1 MLRGGNG
8 LRAVNKANEVINI
21 DNRKI
26 GLNRANNVPIF
37 ALQAERKQDSRM
49 ENSQLEPP
57 YTLTMGCYS
66 GVQPYI
72 WGSEHLFFK
81 SWVKNAEKFV

>member
-1 MLRGGNG
+1 MLRGGNR

-37 ALQAERKQDSRM
+37 ALKTA
-49 ENSQLEPP
+49 
-57 YTLTMGCYS
+57 
-66 GVQPYI
+66 
-72 WGSEHLFFK
+72 
-81 SWVKNAEKFV
+81 